1 MCRTELRRWRSS
13 FSTGMITETA
23 GSAGCTAFDAA
34 FGAFMAAFDAAFM
47 AFITGNVTAY
57 GGPQRVGARPT
68 VLFVPSLNGSVPPLV
83 GGLPV
88 PPTRRR
94 PQPSGSRPRPGGR
107 PPAGR
112 RPRPR
117 PPIRWST
124 RIAGGMAL
132 LVITV
137 SGIGHAVV
145 NGVNGAINRVDAFGG
160 MQGRPG
166 GTKGTNFLLVGT
178 DGRDGLDPEEKE
190 RYHLGGAPC
199 HCTDTIMLVHL
210 SADRQRASVVSIPRD
225 SYVRLPALQA
235 TSSASPEAGTDG
247 KAGSESTAGT
257 GSAGADATAGT
268 DAKAGTDATPAASV
282 DPAATTRPAKIN
294 EAYADGGPKLTVRTV
309 EQLTGVHIDHYVEVD
324 FTSFMKTVD
333 VIGGVQVCTT
343 EPREPRHHREV
354 VADQQQA
361 GALGL

>member
-1 MCRTELRRWRSS
+1 MCRTELRRCRSS
-13 FSTGMITETA
+13 LSTGMITETA
-23 GSAGCTAFDAA
+23 GGAGFVAFDAVC
-34 FGAFMAAFDAAFM
+34 AAFV

-68 VLFVPSLNGSVPPLV
+68 VLFVPSLNGSVPPWLEV
-83 GGLPV
+83 SPV

-94 PQPSGSRPRPGGR
+94 PQPPGSRPQPGGR

-160 MQGRPG
+160 MQGRPD

-178 DGRDGLDPEEKE
+178 DGRDGLDP
-190 RYHLGGAPC
+190 
-199 HCTDTIMLVHL
+199 
-210 SADRQRASVVSIPRD
+210 
-225 SYVRLPALQA
+225 
-235 TSSASPEAGTDG
+235 
-247 KAGSESTAGT
+247 
-257 GSAGADATAGT
+257 
-268 DAKAGTDATPAASV
+268 
-282 DPAATTRPAKIN
+282 
-294 EAYADGGPKLTVRTV
+294 
-309 EQLTGVHIDHYVEVD
+309 
-324 FTSFMKTVD
+324 
-333 VIGGVQVCTT
+333 
-343 EPREPRHHREV
+343 
-354 VADQQQA
+354 
-361 GALGL
+361 

>member
-34 FGAFMAAFDAAFM
+34 FGAFIAA
-47 AFITGNVTAY
+47 NVTAY
-57 GGPQRVGARPT
+57 GGRQRVGARPT

-178 DGRDGLDPEEKE
+178 DGRDGLDPGEKQ

-210 SADRQRASVVSIPRD
+210 SADRQRASIVSIPRD
-225 SYVRLPALQA
+225 SYVRLPSNPLPRP
-235 TSSASPEAGTDG
+235 TSPASLDS
-247 KAGSESTAGT
+247 KH
-257 GSAGADATAGT
+257 
-268 DAKAGTDATPAASV
+268 PA
-282 DPAATTRPAKIN
+282 
-294 EAYADGGPKLTVRTV
+294 
-309 EQLTGVHIDHYVEVD
+309 
-324 FTSFMKTVD
+324 
-333 VIGGVQVCTT
+333 
-343 EPREPRHHREV
+343 
-354 VADQQQA
+354 
-361 GALGL
+361 